1 MAQDS
6 DKDQCEICSTPNFA
20 QSFRSGFDG
29 IHQGCPRC
37 GEFKV
42 TGTASS
48 IMRQGL
54 GTKKRALLSG
64 WVRNQ
69 FRLGSVPMITTE
81 NLQKILASP
90 LPSVGERALALLK
103 EAESG
108 LKELGDRFNISDPRF
123 LSATYSSSQNDIIY
137 LMRMLKE
144 QGYAEISEMG
154 GNSVILPRGY
164 MQLEEARKDAAVSVN
179 GFVAMSFQEDLAA
192 VYSSGFQVG
201 IIGAGYDL
209 VRMDRVEHVNRID
222 DEIIKQINASKFVVA
237 DFTGHRGGVYFEAGY
252 ALGRGIPIFWTC
264 SKAHMTDM
272 HFDIRQFNCID
283 WSTRE
288 ELAKRLQVRIE
299 AVLGRGPR

>member
-1 MAQDS
+1 MAQDA
-6 DKDQCEICSTPNFA
+6 DKDPCEVCSTPNSA
-20 QSFRSGFDG
+20 QSIHSGFDG
-29 IHQGCPRC
+29 VHQLCTRC

-54 GTKKRALLSG
+54 GTKKRTLLSG

-69 FRLGSVPMITTE
+69 NRFGSVPMITTE

-90 LPSVGERALALLK
+90 LPSVGDRALALLA

-108 LKELGDRFNISDPRF
+108 LKELGDRFNIKEPRF
-123 LSATYSSSQNDIIY
+123 LSATYSSSLNDIVY
-137 LMRMLKE
+137 LMGMLKE

-154 GNSVILPRGY
+154 GSSVILPRGY
-164 MQLEEARKDAAVSVN
+164 MQLAEARQGSATSVN
-179 GFVAMSFQEDLAA
+179 GFVAMSFQEGLAEA
-192 VYSSGFQVG
+192 YSSGFQVG
-201 IIGAGYDL
+201 IIGAGYDP
-209 VRMDRVEHVNRID
+209 VRMDRVEHINRID

-264 SKAHMTDM
+264 NKDHMVDL

-283 WSTRE
+283 WSTE
-288 ELAKRLQVRIE
+288 AELAARLQVRIE